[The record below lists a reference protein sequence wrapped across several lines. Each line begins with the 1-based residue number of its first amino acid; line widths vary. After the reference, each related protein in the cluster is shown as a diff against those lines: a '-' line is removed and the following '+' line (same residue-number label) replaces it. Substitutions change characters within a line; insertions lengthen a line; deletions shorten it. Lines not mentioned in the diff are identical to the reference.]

1 MRPRSPH
8 MTAPEH
14 PEFLVRR
21 LRLLLPLPLLLA
33 ALVAPHAVAT
43 PVEQPLGDVLVL
55 AHRGASHDAPEH
67 TRPAYDKALRDG
79 TDFLECDLQLTK
91 DGVLV
96 CVHDTTVDR
105 TTGGQHTGRVD
116 SFTLAQLRKMD
127 FGSWFDAR
135 FKNQRIVTLEEQ
147 LGCYLRTAPRSRFH
161 LETKAPAEYAGTME
175 PELVRVL
182 RKHGLLRTGDAQ
194 TSRVVVQSFELDS
207 LEVMARLAPDVPR
220 AYLFAAPTDPAV
232 LAGRLPDYVDIAAP
246 VAQFVLAHPSF
257 PAIVHETGVPVHTW
271 TVDDEA
277 VMEQLLDLG
286 VDAVFTNRPDVARN
300 VVDARGTGT
309 TPEERGDY
317 RPRKGCV

>member
-1 MRPRSPH
+1 M
-8 MTAPEH
+8 
-14 PEFLVRR
+14 RR

-33 ALVAPHAVAT
+33 ALVAPQAVAA

-105 TTGGQHTGRVD
+105 TTGGKHTGRVD
-116 SFTLAQLRKMD
+116 SYTLAELRRMD
-127 FGSWFDAR
+127 FGSWFGPDFAGE
-135 FKNQRIVTLEEQ
+135 RIVTLEEQ

-161 LETKAPAEYAGTME
+161 LETKAPAEYDGKME

-207 LEVMARLAPDVPR
+207 LEVMATLAPDVPR

-246 VAQFVLAHPSF
+246 VAQFVLAHPTF
-257 PAIVHETGVPVHTW
+257 PTIVHEAGIPVHTW

-277 VMEQLLDLG
+277 TMERLLDLG
-286 VDAVFTNRPDVARN
+286 VDAVFTNRPDVARKL
-300 VVDARGTGT
+300 VDARGTGT
-309 TPEERGDY
+309 EPAERGGY
-317 RPRKGCV
+317 RPRKGCA

>member
-1 MRPRSPH
+1 M
-8 MTAPEH
+8 
-14 PEFLVRR
+14 RR
-21 LRLLLPLPLLLA
+21 LRLLLPLPFVLA
-33 ALVAPHAVAT
+33 ALLAPSASAV

-55 AHRGASHDAPEH
+55 AHRGASADAPEH
-67 TRPAYDKALRDG
+67 TRPAYDKALRNG

-105 TTGGQHTGRVD
+105 TTGRQHTGRVD

-127 FGSWFDAR
+127 FGSWFDPR

-147 LGCYLRTAPRSRFH
+147 LGCYLRSAPRSRFH
-161 LETKAPAEYAGTME
+161 LETKAPAEYDGKME

-182 RKHGLLRTGDAQ
+182 RKHRLLSTGDAQ
-194 TSRVVVQSFELDS
+194 TSRVVVQSFELES
-207 LEVMARLAPDVPR
+207 LEVMSKLAPDVPR

-232 LAGRLPDYVDIAAP
+232 LAGQLPDYVDIAAP

-257 PAIVHETGVPVHTW
+257 PAIVHDAGIPVHTW

-277 VMEQLLDLG
+277 TMRQLLDLG
-286 VDAVFTNRPDVARN
+286 VDAVFTNRPDVGRR

-309 TPEERGDY
+309 TPAERGGY
-317 RPRKGCV
+317 RPRKGCA

>member
-1 MRPRSPH
+1 
-8 MTAPEH
+8 
-14 PEFLVRR
+14 VRR
-21 LRLLLPLPLLLA
+21 LRLLLPLPLVLA
-33 ALVAPHAVAT
+33 ALLAPAASAV

-55 AHRGASHDAPEH
+55 AHRGASADAPEH

-79 TDFLECDLQLTK
+79 ADFLECDLQLTK

-116 SFTLAQLRKMD
+116 SYTLAQLRKMD
-127 FGSWFDAR
+127 FGSWFDPR
-135 FKNQRIVTLEEQ
+135 FRNQRIVTLEEQ
-147 LGCYLRTAPRSRFH
+147 LGCYARSAPRSRFH
-161 LETKAPAEYAGTME
+161 IETKAPTEYDGKME

-194 TSRVVVQSFELDS
+194 TSRVVVQSFELES
-207 LEVMARLAPDVPR
+207 LEVMAELAPEVPR

-232 LAGRLPDYVDIAAP
+232 LAGQLPDYVDIAAP

-257 PAIVHETGVPVHTW
+257 PAIVHDAGIPVHTW

-277 VMEQLLDLG
+277 TMQQLLDLG
-286 VDAVFTNRPDVARN
+286 VDAVFTNRPDVARA

-309 TPEERGDY
+309 TPVERGSY
-317 RPRKGCV
+317 RPRTGCV

>member
-1 MRPRSPH
+1 M
-8 MTAPEH
+8 
-14 PEFLVRR
+14 RR
-21 LRLLLPLPLLLA
+21 LRLLLPLPLLVA
-33 ALVAPHAVAT
+33 VLVAPHAVAV

-55 AHRGASHDAPEH
+55 AHRGASYDAPEH

-105 TTGGQHTGRVD
+105 TTGGKHSGRVD
-116 SFTLAQLRKMD
+116 SYTLAELRRMD
-127 FGSWFDAR
+127 FGSWFGPDFAGE
-135 FKNQRIVTLEEQ
+135 RIVTLEEQ

-161 LETKAPAEYAGTME
+161 LETKAPAEYDGKME

-182 RKHGLLRTGDAQ
+182 RKYGLLRTGDAQ

-207 LEVMARLAPDVPR
+207 LEAMAKLAPDVPR

-232 LAGRLPDYVDIAAP
+232 LAGQLPDYVDIAAP

-257 PAIVHETGVPVHTW
+257 PAIVHDAGIPVHTW
-271 TVDDEA
+271 TVDDETT
-277 VMEQLLDLG
+277 MKQLLDLG
-286 VDAVFTNRPDVARN
+286 VDAVFTNRPDVARRI
-300 VVDARGTGT
+300 VDARGTGT
-309 TPEERGDY
+309 APAERGGY
-317 RPRKGCV
+317 RPRKGCS